1 MYPAD
6 KFTYHCIV
14 KMLYIYIVKLQV
26 TVYLS
31 TCGEAAAAAAYVAMD
46 DVGINPLATA
56 PYKCATGA
64 PETMFKTTLNNIY

>member
-14 KMLYIYIVKLQV
+14 KMLYIV